1 MEKINISILDEA
13 DNDEFSIKLPPSLM
27 IRQVKLDIHRTK
39 YVGARMRGVMYLVER
54 A

>member
-13 DNDEFSIKLPPSLM
+13 NNEEFSIKLPPSLM

-39 YVGARMRGVMYLVER
+39 YVNAWIRGVMYLVER